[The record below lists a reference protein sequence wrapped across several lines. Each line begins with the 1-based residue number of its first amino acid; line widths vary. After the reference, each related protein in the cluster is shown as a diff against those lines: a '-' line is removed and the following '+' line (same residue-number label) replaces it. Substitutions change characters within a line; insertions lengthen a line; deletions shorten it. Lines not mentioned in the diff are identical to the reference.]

1 MIRPVSFQPW
11 KFPDSSLDGS
21 NRPLDLNIC
30 EVTMENINAQ
40 DLQVFMLIGIFL
52 LGSITFLLGLAILM
66 YGAWG
71 KDLRTIADQTT
82 SLAQKGIAEEIS
94 GLVGNAS
101 TLMSTLNDVMRT
113 SNGIGFYL
121 TIIGGMLMLLSSV
134 VLLKSF

>member
-1 MIRPVSFQPW
+1 
-11 KFPDSSLDGS
+11 
-21 NRPLDLNIC
+21 
-30 EVTMENINAQ
+30 MENINANE
-40 DLQVFMLIGIFL
+40 LQLFMLIGTFL

-82 SLAQKGIAEEIS
+82 RLAQKGIAEEIA

-101 TLMSTLNDVMRT
+101 TLMTTLNDVMRT

-121 TIIGGMLMLLSSV
+121 TVIGGVLMLLSSF
-134 VLLKSF
+134 VLMKII

>member
-1 MIRPVSFQPW
+1 
-11 KFPDSSLDGS
+11 
-21 NRPLDLNIC
+21 
-30 EVTMENINAQ
+30 MENINVSE
-40 DLQVFMLIGIFL
+40 LQLFMLIGTFL

-82 SLAQKGIAEEIS
+82 RLAQKGIAEEIA

-101 TLMSTLNDVMRT
+101 TLMTTLNDLMRT

-121 TIIGGMLMLLSSV
+121 TIIGAVLMLLSSY
-134 VLLKSF
+134 VLLNII

>member
-1 MIRPVSFQPW
+1 
-11 KFPDSSLDGS
+11 
-21 NRPLDLNIC
+21 
-30 EVTMENINAQ
+30 MENINAN
-40 DLQVFMLIGIFL
+40 DLQLFMLIGTFL

-82 SLAQKGIAEEIS
+82 SLAQKGLADEIS

-101 TLMSTLNDVMRT
+101 TLLTTLNDVMRT

-121 TIIGGMLMLLSSV
+121 TLIGALLMLLSSV
-134 VLLKSF
+134 VLLKII

>member
-1 MIRPVSFQPW
+1 
-11 KFPDSSLDGS
+11 
-21 NRPLDLNIC
+21 
-30 EVTMENINAQ
+30 MENINAQ
-40 DLQVFMLIGIFL
+40 DLQIFMLIGTFL

-82 SLAQKGIAEEIS
+82 SLAQKGITEEIS

-101 TLMSTLNDVMRT
+101 TLMSTLNDLVRT

-121 TIIGGMLMLLSSV
+121 TIIGGVLMLLSSV
-134 VLLKSF
+134 VLLKTF

>member
-1 MIRPVSFQPW
+1 
-11 KFPDSSLDGS
+11 
-21 NRPLDLNIC
+21 
-30 EVTMENINAQ
+30 MENINPQ
-40 DLQVFMLIGIFL
+40 DLQIFMLIGIFL

-101 TLMSTLNDVMRT
+101 TLMSTLNDLVRT

-121 TIIGGMLMLLSSV
+121 TIIGGLLMLLSSA
-134 VLLKSF
+134 VLLKTF

>member
-1 MIRPVSFQPW
+1 
-11 KFPDSSLDGS
+11 
-21 NRPLDLNIC
+21 
-30 EVTMENINAQ
+30 MENINPN
-40 DLQVFMLIGIFL
+40 DLQLFMLIGIFL

-121 TIIGGMLMLLSSV
+121 TIIGALLMLGSSL
-134 VLLKSF
+134 VLLNTI